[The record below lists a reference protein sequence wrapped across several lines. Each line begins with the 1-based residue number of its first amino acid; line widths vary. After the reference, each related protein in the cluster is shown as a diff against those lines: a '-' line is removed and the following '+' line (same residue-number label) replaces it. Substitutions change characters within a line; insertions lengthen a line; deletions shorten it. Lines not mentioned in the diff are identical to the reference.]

1 MTETLDYKVL
11 RQIGNIEI
19 REYPTVIMAMVSG
32 LPDEY
37 AFRILF
43 NYITG
48 NNKAHKEVAMTT
60 PVISTGPTYE
70 RIAMTT
76 PVISDQ
82 RSFSFVMPSEYS
94 ISTIPE
100 PLDERVKIL
109 EVRSRTLAV
118 LRFSGRTY
126 DDVVKRREGELLA
139 TLSANGIN
147 ARGEPFLMRYNGP
160 FTPGLLRRNEMAVEI
175 ENRPIT

>member
-1 MTETLDYKVL
+1 VTETLEFRVL
-11 RQIGNIEI
+11 RQIGNVEI
-19 REYPTVIMAMVSG
+19 REYPTILIAMVRG

-48 NNKAHKEVAMTT
+48 NNKVHKEVAMTT

-76 PVISDQ
+76 PVISDR

-109 EVRSRTLAV
+109 EIKGRRLAV
-118 LRFSGRTY
+118 LRFSGRSY
-126 DDVVKRREGELLA
+126 DDAVKRRERELLEA
-139 TLSANGIN
+139 LLGNGVKVK
-147 ARGEPFLMRYNGP
+147 GEPFLMRYNGP
-160 FTPGLLRRNEMAVEI
+160 FTPGLLRRNEMAVEV
-175 ENRPIT
+175 ES